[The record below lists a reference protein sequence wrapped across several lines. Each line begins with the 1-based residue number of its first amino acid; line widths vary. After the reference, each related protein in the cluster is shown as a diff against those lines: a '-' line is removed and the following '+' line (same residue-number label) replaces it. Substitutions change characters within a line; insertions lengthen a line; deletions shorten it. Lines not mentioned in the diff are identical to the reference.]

1 MSFDLDKEFNAILAD
16 VGVSAVIELGP
27 SISIEEEFAEFDTF
41 AQNLQPTFLVHS
53 SSKATELPSFSS
65 EIDSNSMS
73 KEELELN
80 DDLDDDGFGD
90 FDVGDSGIENA
101 APESLSSGGAVNTG
115 KGAIEIIEIGDGEL
129 GNEISELDDDGF
141 GDFDVGVSGV
151 VNVNSPNPPAESASR
166 DAVNTGGDAIET
178 IDIGEAGFKTGEQD
192 DDGFGDFDVGVSGV
206 VNVNGSNSP
215 AESASRDAV
224 NTGGDAIET
233 IDIVEAGLKTCE
245 QDDDGFGDFDVEVSG
260 VVNVNSPNSP
270 AESASHDAVNTGG
283 DAIETIDIVEAG
295 LQTCEQDDDGFGDF
309 DVGVSGVV
317 NVNGSNS
324 PAESASHD
332 AVNTGGDAIETIEIG
347 EAGLKTCE
355 QDDDG
360 FGDFDV
366 ELSGVVNV
374 NSPNPPAESASH
386 DAVNTG
392 GDSIET
398 IDIVEA
404 GLQTCEQDDDGFGDF
419 DVELSGVVN
428 VNGSHPPA
436 ESASRDA
443 VNTGGDAIETIDIGE
458 AGLKTREHDD
468 DGFGDFDVGVSGV
481 VNVNSPNPPAESASR
496 DAVKT
501 GKDESAIDTIG
512 SSEKDLKTCEQD
524 DDGFGD
530 FDVGVSGVVN
540 VNSPNPPAESA
551 SRDAVNIGK
560 DESAIDTIESSEKD
574 LKTCEQDDDGFG
586 DFDATS
592 STLSEVSPQLVDS
605 TQCSS
610 FETLGVSGSVPFTSP
625 LFLPALSP
633 MVFKCYREFI
643 SSLAS
648 PDNLERVVQAW
659 NAGGNG
665 PLLETPGTAAL
676 CAESR
681 TPLTLEKALSCGRSS
696 VVALEKLIFSEKG
709 PGGYTPSPT
718 SLATDAHRTPSSQ
731 KTGSPKVVEEALRAI
746 TRTTLMVAQI
756 SLPSPEGKD
765 TQPCFPGGLWE
776 TMRSHHEMDVSIPSP
791 SNSSTDEAGQ
801 VRPWR
806 KVWDES
812 ELEALRM
819 PHPEGGRRK
828 VVIQGTKECS
838 MVPQATSV
846 WSGAPLIHASATT
859 HNPKSHTKTKELD
872 DALSTEISAIIE
884 AFPVLS
890 WAERC

>member
-115 KGAIEIIEIGDGEL
+115 RGAIEMIENGDGEL

-141 GDFDVGVSGV
+141 GDFDV
-151 VNVNSPNPPAESASR
+151 E
-166 DAVNTGGDAIET
+166 
-178 IDIGEAGFKTGEQD
+178 
-192 DDGFGDFDVGVSGV
+192 VSGV
-206 VNVNGSNSP
+206 VNVNGSNP
-215 AESASRDAV
+215 
-224 NTGGDAIET
+224 
-233 IDIVEAGLKTCE
+233 
-245 QDDDGFGDFDVEVSG
+245 
-260 VVNVNSPNSP
+260 P

-283 DAIETIDIVEAG
+283 DAIETIDI
-295 LQTCEQDDDGFGDF
+295 
-309 DVGVSGVV
+309 
-317 NVNGSNS
+317 
-324 PAESASHD
+324 
-332 AVNTGGDAIETIEIG
+332 G
-347 EAGLKTCE
+347 EAG
-355 QDDDG
+355 
-360 FGDFDV
+360 
-366 ELSGVVNV
+366 
-374 NSPNPPAESASH
+374 
-386 DAVNTG
+386 
-392 GDSIET
+392 
-398 IDIVEA
+398 
-404 GLQTCEQDDDGFGDF
+404 
-419 DVELSGVVN
+419 
-428 VNGSHPPA
+428 
-436 ESASRDA
+436 
-443 VNTGGDAIETIDIGE
+443 
-458 AGLKTREHDD
+458 
-468 DGFGDFDVGVSGV
+468 
-481 VNVNSPNPPAESASR
+481 
-496 DAVKT
+496 
-501 GKDESAIDTIG
+501 
-512 SSEKDLKTCEQD
+512 
-524 DDGFGD
+524 
-530 FDVGVSGVVN
+530 
-540 VNSPNPPAESA
+540 
-551 SRDAVNIGK
+551 
-560 DESAIDTIESSEKD
+560 

-592 STLSEVSPQLVDS
+592 STLSEVSPHLVDS

-625 LFLPALSP
+625 LFPPALSP

-859 HNPKSHTKTKELD
+859 HNPKSHTKTKELG